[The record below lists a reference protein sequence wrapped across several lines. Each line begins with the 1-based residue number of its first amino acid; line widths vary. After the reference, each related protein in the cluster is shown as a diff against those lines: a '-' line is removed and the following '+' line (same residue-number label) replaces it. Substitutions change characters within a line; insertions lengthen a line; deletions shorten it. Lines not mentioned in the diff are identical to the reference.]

1 MIPARVLSLEGGC
14 NFRDCGGYET
24 TDGARVRWGRLYR
37 SGVMARLSPAAAARV
52 QALGVRSVCDLRRT
66 AERALHPNPSFGAGV
81 RRFEWDS
88 EQESSPIRD
97 RAFAD
102 SDDVASVRAAML
114 RMYERLPF
122 GLQPRLAG
130 VFAALDHAGEGATI
144 VHCTA
149 GKDRTGVAVAL
160 VLESLGVRRDAIV
173 DDYTLTNTAVDLRA
187 QLLGR
192 GGTGAGLAATAEPIL
207 ALSSTAQ
214 DAMLAA
220 RPEYIQASLDA
231 IEASHGSVRRYLLDE
246 LAIEPAVLDRLRERL
261 LD

>member
-1 MIPARVLSLEGGC
+1 MNNVRVLPLEGSC

-24 TDGARVRWGRLYR
+24 IDGTRVRWGRLYR
-37 SGVMARLSPAAAARV
+37 SGLMSRLSPAAAA
-52 QALGVRSVCDLRRT
+52 QLQSLGVRAVCDLRRT
-66 AERALHPNPSFGAGV
+66 AERALHPNPAFDSGI

-97 RAFAD
+97 RTFAD
-102 SDDVASVRAAML
+102 SGDAAGVHAAML
-114 RMYERLPF
+114 TMYQRLPF
-122 GLQPRLAG
+122 VLQPRLAG
-130 VFAALDHAGEGATI
+130 VFAALDHAEQGATI

-149 GKDRTGVAVAL
+149 GKDRTGVAIAL

-192 GGTGAGLAATAEPIL
+192 NAIGAGLATTADGIL
-207 ALSSTAQ
+207 ALSPTAQ
-214 DAMLAA
+214 AAVLSA
-220 RPEYIQASLDA
+220 RPEFILASLDT
-231 IEASHGSVRRYLLDE
+231 IEFRHGSVRRYLLDE
-246 LAIEPAVLDRLRERL
+246 LQIEPAVLDRLQRRM